1 MRFEWDEQKNQANI
15 EKHGL
20 SFADAAQIFDG
31 PMLVNLDTRRDYG
44 EDRWIGIGLTRG
56 RVVVIAYTER
66 EDDEQAV
73 RVISM
78 RKALKHERERYY
90 RRVFGN

>member
-78 RKALKHERERYY
+78 RKALNHERERYY